1 MTQSIFIV
9 WRESVE
15 ALLVIGILQAWVSR
29 QQQAVRLL
37 RYVWSGAALGL
48 LLSGVLA
55 GLILLAGEAMSGGA
69 NEWFQASLA
78 LVASLLIVQMVGWMH
93 RNAGTLKHDL
103 TRQADQRLGRQ
114 GGMGLLVLALL
125 AVSREGSETVVF
137 LYGAGAR
144 LEGPS
149 LGLFAVGAV
158 AGLVLSLLTV
168 SLLHGSRRFISW
180 PRFFAISEAILL
192 LLGSALLVSGVERI
206 GGQLLAMDWPE
217 AVYRAIGDALWD
229 SSAVLDDGHGLGAF
243 LADFTGYRASP
254 SLLTLLVW
262 LGYWLAVAGW
272 LRPRSKVENLPC
284 PT

>member
-1 MTQSIFIV
+1 MTQSMFIV

-29 QQQAVRLL
+29 QQQASQLL
-37 RYVWSGAALGL
+37 RYVWTGAALGL

-55 GLILLAGEAMSGGA
+55 GLILLAGEAMSGTA

-93 RNAGTLKHDL
+93 RNARTLKHDL
-103 TRQADQRLGRQ
+103 TRHADQRLSRQ
-114 GGMGLLVLALL
+114 GGLGLLVLALL

-144 LEGPS
+144 LQGPQ
-149 LGLFAVGAV
+149 LGLFAVGAL

-168 SLLHGSRRFISW
+168 SLLHSSRRFISW

-192 LLGSALLVSGVERI
+192 LLGAALLVSGIERV

-217 AVYRAIGDALWD
+217 AVYRGIGDALWD
-229 SSAVLDDGHGLGAF
+229 SSTILDDGHGLGGF

-254 SLLTLLVW
+254 SAMTLLVW
-262 LGYWLAVAGW
+262 LGYWGVVAGW
-272 LRPRSKVENLPC
+272 LRPRKTENLPC

>member
-1 MTQSIFIV
+1 MTQSMFIV

-29 QQQAVRLL
+29 QQQASHLL
-37 RYVWSGAALGL
+37 RYLWSGALLGL

-55 GLILLAGEAMSGGA
+55 GLILLAGEAMSGSA

-78 LVASLLIVQMVGWMH
+78 LIASLLIVQMVGWMH
-93 RNAGTLKHDL
+93 RNAGTLKQDL
-103 TRQADQRLGRQ
+103 SRQADQRLSRQ
-114 GGMGLLVLALL
+114 GGLGLMVLALL

-144 LEGPS
+144 LQGPS
-149 LGLFAVGAV
+149 LGLFAVGAI
-158 AGLVLSLLTV
+158 AGLVLALLSV

-180 PRFFAISEAILL
+180 PRFFTISEAILL
-192 LLGSALLVSGVERI
+192 LLGAALLVSGIERI

-217 AVYRAIGDALWD
+217 PVYRGIGDALWN
-229 SSAVLDDGHGLGAF
+229 SSAILDDGHGLGGF
-243 LADFTGYRASP
+243 LADFAGYRASP
-254 SLLTLLVW
+254 SALTLLVW

-272 LRPRSKVENLPC
+272 LRTPKAENLPC

>member
-1 MTQSIFIV
+1 MTQSMFIV

-29 QQQAVRLL
+29 QQQASQLL
-37 RYVWSGAALGL
+37 RYVWAGAALGL

-55 GLILLAGEAMSGGA
+55 GLILLAGEAMSGTA

-93 RNAGTLKHDL
+93 RNARTLKHDL
-103 TRQADQRLGRQ
+103 TRHADQRLSRQ
-114 GGMGLLVLALL
+114 GGLGLLLLALL

-144 LEGPS
+144 LQGPQ
-149 LGLFAVGAV
+149 LGLFAVGAL

-168 SLLHGSRRFISW
+168 SLLHSSRRFISW

-192 LLGSALLVSGVERI
+192 LLGAALLVSGIERV

-217 AVYRAIGDALWD
+217 AVYRGIGDALWD
-229 SSAVLDDGHGLGAF
+229 SSAILDDGHGFGGF

-254 SLLTLLVW
+254 SAMTLLVW
-262 LGYWLAVAGW
+262 LGYWGFVAAW
-272 LRPRSKVENLPC
+272 LRPRKAENLPC

>member
-1 MTQSIFIV
+1 MTQSMFIV

-15 ALLVIGILQAWVSR
+15 ALLVIGILQAWVGR
-29 QQQAVRLL
+29 QQQASQLL
-37 RYVWSGAALGL
+37 RYVWAGAALGL

-55 GLILLAGEAMSGGA
+55 GLILLAGEAMSGAA

-93 RNAGTLKHDL
+93 RNAGTLKQDL
-103 TRQADQRLGRQ
+103 TRHADQRLSRQ
-114 GGMGLLVLALL
+114 GGLGLLVLALL

-144 LEGPS
+144 LQGAQ
-149 LGLFAVGAV
+149 LGLFAVGAI
-158 AGLVLSLLTV
+158 AGLTLALLTV
-168 SLLHGSRRFISW
+168 SLLHSSRRFISW

-192 LLGSALLVSGVERI
+192 LLGAALLISGIERVA
-206 GGQLLAMDWPE
+206 GQLLGMDWPD
-217 AVYRAIGDALWD
+217 AVYRGIGEALWD
-229 SSAVLDDGHGLGAF
+229 SSAILDDGHGFGGF

-254 SLLTLLVW
+254 SALTLLVW
-262 LGYWLAVAGW
+262 LCYWGVVAGW
-272 LRPRSKVENLPC
+272 LRPRKAQDLPC

>member
-1 MTQSIFIV
+1 MTQSMFIV

-29 QQQAVRLL
+29 QQQASQLL
-37 RYVWSGAALGL
+37 RYVWTGAALGL

-55 GLILLAGEAMSGGA
+55 GLILLAGEAMSGTA

-93 RNAGTLKHDL
+93 RNARTLKQDL
-103 TRQADQRLGRQ
+103 TRHADQRLSRQ
-114 GGMGLLVLALL
+114 GGLGLLVLALL

-144 LEGPS
+144 LQGPQ
-149 LGLFAVGAV
+149 LGLFAVGAL

-168 SLLHGSRRFISW
+168 SLLHSSRRFISW

-192 LLGSALLVSGVERI
+192 LLGAALLVSGIERI

-217 AVYRAIGDALWD
+217 AVYRGIGDALWD
-229 SSAVLDDGHGLGAF
+229 SSAILDDGHGLGGF

-254 SLLTLLVW
+254 SALTLLVW
-262 LGYWLAVAGW
+262 LGYWGVVAGW
-272 LRPRSKVENLPC
+272 LRPRKAENLPC

>member
-1 MTQSIFIV
+1 MTQSMFIV

-29 QQQAVRLL
+29 QQQASQLL
-37 RYVWSGAALGL
+37 RYVWTGAVLGL

-55 GLILLAGEAMSGGA
+55 GLILLAGEAMSGTA

-78 LVASLLIVQMVGWMH
+78 LFASLLIVQMVSWMH
-93 RNAGTLKHDL
+93 QNARTLKHDL
-103 TRQADQRLGRQ
+103 ARHADQRLSRQ
-114 GGMGLLVLALL
+114 GGLGLLVLALL

-144 LEGPS
+144 LQGPQ
-149 LGLFAVGAV
+149 LGLFAIGAL

-168 SLLHGSRRFISW
+168 SLLHSSRRFISW

-192 LLGSALLVSGVERI
+192 LLGAALLVSGIERVS
-206 GGQLLAMDWPE
+206 GQLLAMDWPE
-217 AVYRAIGDALWD
+217 AVYRGIGEALWD
-229 SSAVLDDGHGLGAF
+229 SSAILDDGHGFGGF

-254 SLLTLLVW
+254 SAMTLLVW
-262 LGYWLAVAGW
+262 LGYWGVVAGW
-272 LRPRSKVENLPC
+272 LRPRKAQNLPC

>member
-1 MTQSIFIV
+1 MTQSMFIV

-29 QQQAVRLL
+29 QPQASQLL
-37 RYVWSGAALGL
+37 RYIWSGALLGL

-55 GLILLAGEAMSGGA
+55 GLILLAGEAMSGSA

-78 LVASLLIVQMVGWMH
+78 LIASLLIVQMVGWMH
-93 RNAGTLKHDL
+93 RNARTLKQDL
-103 TRQADQRLGRQ
+103 SRQADQRLSRQ
-114 GGMGLLVLALL
+114 GGLGLMVLALL

-144 LEGPS
+144 LQGPALS
-149 LGLFAVGAV
+149 LFAVGAI
-158 AGLVLSLLTV
+158 AGLAAALLTV

-192 LLGSALLVSGVERI
+192 LLGAALLVSGIERV

-217 AVYRAIGDALWD
+217 PVYRGLGDALWN
-229 SSAVLDDGHGLGAF
+229 SSAILDDGHGLGGF
-243 LADFTGYRASP
+243 LADFAGYRASP
-254 SLLTLLVW
+254 SAMTLLVW
-262 LGYWLAVAGW
+262 IGYWLTVAGW
-272 LRPRSKVENLPC
+272 LRPRKAENLPC

>member
-1 MTQSIFIV
+1 MFIV

-29 QQQAVRLL
+29 QQQASQLL
-37 RYVWSGAALGL
+37 RYVWAGAALGL

-55 GLILLAGEAMSGGA
+55 GLILLAGEAMSGTA
-69 NEWFQASLA
+69 NEWFQAALA

-93 RNAGTLKHDL
+93 RNARTLKHDL
-103 TRQADQRLGRQ
+103 TRHADQRLSRQ
-114 GGMGLLVLALL
+114 GGLGLLLLALL

-144 LEGPS
+144 LQGPQ
-149 LGLFAVGAV
+149 LGLFAVGAL

-168 SLLHGSRRFISW
+168 SLLHSSRRFISW

-192 LLGSALLVSGVERI
+192 LLGAALLVSGIERV

-217 AVYRAIGDALWD
+217 AVYRGIGDALWD
-229 SSAVLDDGHGLGAF
+229 SSAILDDGHGFGGF

-254 SLLTLLVW
+254 SAMTLLVW
-262 LGYWLAVAGW
+262 LGYWGFVAAW
-272 LRPRSKVENLPC
+272 LRPRKAENLPC

>member
-1 MTQSIFIV
+1 MTQSMFIV

-29 QQQAVRLL
+29 QQQASQLL
-37 RYVWSGAALGL
+37 RYVWAGAALGL

-55 GLILLAGEAMSGGA
+55 GLILLAGEAMSGTA

-93 RNAGTLKHDL
+93 RNARTLKHDL
-103 TRQADQRLGRQ
+103 TRHADQRLSRQ
-114 GGMGLLVLALL
+114 GGLGLLVLALL

-144 LEGPS
+144 LQGPQ
-149 LGLFAVGAV
+149 LGLFAVGAL

-168 SLLHGSRRFISW
+168 SLLHSSRRFISW

-192 LLGSALLVSGVERI
+192 LLGAALLVSGIERVS
-206 GGQLLAMDWPE
+206 GQLLAMDWPE
-217 AVYRAIGDALWD
+217 AVYRGIGDALWD
-229 SSAVLDDGHGLGAF
+229 SSAILDDGHGLGGF

-254 SLLTLLVW
+254 SAMTLLVW
-262 LGYWLAVAGW
+262 LGYWGVVAGW
-272 LRPRSKVENLPC
+272 LWPRKAENLPC

>member
-1 MTQSIFIV
+1 MTQSMFIV

-29 QQQAVRLL
+29 QQQADRLL
-37 RYVWSGAALGL
+37 RYVWSGAVLGL

-55 GLILLAGEAMSGGA
+55 GLILLAGEAMSSAA
-69 NEWFQASLA
+69 NEWFQATLA

-206 GGQLLAMDWPE
+206 GGQLLALDWPE

-229 SSAVLDDGHGLGAF
+229 SRAVLDDGHGLGAF

-254 SLLTLLVW
+254 SLLVVLVW
-262 LGYWLAVAGW
+262 LGYWLVVAGW
-272 LRPRSKVENLPC
+272 LRPRKVETLPC

>member
-1 MTQSIFIV
+1 MTQSMFIV

-29 QQQAVRLL
+29 QQQASQLV
-37 RYVWSGAALGL
+37 RYVWAGAALGL

-55 GLILLAGEAMSGGA
+55 GLILLAGEAMSGAA
-69 NEWFQASLA
+69 NEWFQAALA
-78 LVASLLIVQMVGWMH
+78 LLASLLIVQMVGWMH
-93 RNAGTLKHDL
+93 RNARTLRHDL
-103 TRQADQRLGRQ
+103 TRHADHRLSRQ
-114 GGMGLLVLALL
+114 GGLGLLVLALL

-144 LEGPS
+144 LQGPS
-149 LGLFAVGAV
+149 LALFAVGAV

-168 SLLHGSRRFISW
+168 SLLHSSRRFISW

-192 LLGSALLVSGVERI
+192 LLGAALLVSGIERA

-217 AVYRAIGDALWD
+217 AVYRGIGDGLWD
-229 SSAVLDDGHGLGAF
+229 SSAMLDDGHGFGGF

-254 SLLTLLVW
+254 SALTLLVW
-262 LGYWLAVAGW
+262 LGYWCVVAGW
-272 LRPRSKVENLPC
+272 LRPRKPENLPC

>member
-1 MTQSIFIV
+1 MTQSMFIV

-29 QQQAVRLL
+29 QQQASQLL
-37 RYVWSGAALGL
+37 RYVWTGAALGL

-55 GLILLAGEAMSGGA
+55 GLILLAGEAMSGTA

-93 RNAGTLKHDL
+93 RNARTLKHDL
-103 TRQADQRLGRQ
+103 ARHADQRLSRQ
-114 GGMGLLVLALL
+114 GGLGLLVLALL

-144 LEGPS
+144 LQGPQ
-149 LGLFAVGAV
+149 LGLFAIGAL

-192 LLGSALLVSGVERI
+192 LLGAALLVSGIERV

-217 AVYRAIGDALWD
+217 AVYRGIGDALWD
-229 SSAVLDDGHGLGAF
+229 SSAILDDGHGFGGF
-243 LADFTGYRASP
+243 VADFTGYRASP
-254 SLLTLLVW
+254 SAMTLLVW
-262 LGYWLAVAGW
+262 LGYWGVVAGW
-272 LRPRSKVENLPC
+272 LRPRKAQNLPC

>member
-1 MTQSIFIV
+1 MTQSMFIV

-29 QQQAVRLL
+29 QQQASQLL
-37 RYVWSGAALGL
+37 RYVWAGAALGL

-55 GLILLAGEAMSGGA
+55 GLILLAGEAMSGTA

-93 RNAGTLKHDL
+93 RNARTLKHDL
-103 TRQADQRLGRQ
+103 TRHADQRLSRQ
-114 GGMGLLVLALL
+114 GGLGLLVLALL

-144 LEGPS
+144 LQGPQ
-149 LGLFAVGAV
+149 LGLFAVGAL

-168 SLLHGSRRFISW
+168 SLLHSSRRFISW

-192 LLGSALLVSGVERI
+192 LLGAALLVSGIERV

-217 AVYRAIGDALWD
+217 AVYRGIGDALWD
-229 SSAVLDDGHGLGAF
+229 SSAILDDGHGLGGF

-254 SLLTLLVW
+254 SAMTLLVW
-262 LGYWLAVAGW
+262 LGYWGVVAGW
-272 LRPRSKVENLPC
+272 LWPRKAENLPC

>member
-1 MTQSIFIV
+1 MTQSMFIV

-29 QQQAVRLL
+29 QQQASQLL
-37 RYVWSGAALGL
+37 RYVWAGAALGL

-55 GLILLAGEAMSGGA
+55 GLILLAGEAMSGTA

-93 RNAGTLKHDL
+93 RNARTLKHDL
-103 TRQADQRLGRQ
+103 TRHADQRLSRQ
-114 GGMGLLVLALL
+114 GGLGLLLLALL

-137 LYGAGAR
+137 LYGAGA
-144 LEGPS
+144 LLQGPQ
-149 LGLFAVGAV
+149 LGLFAVSAL

-168 SLLHGSRRFISW
+168 SLLHSSRRFISW

-192 LLGSALLVSGVERI
+192 LLGAALLVSGIERV

-217 AVYRAIGDALWD
+217 AVYRGIGDALWD
-229 SSAVLDDGHGLGAF
+229 SSAILDDGHGFGGF

-254 SLLTLLVW
+254 SAMTLLVW
-262 LGYWLAVAGW
+262 LGYWSVVAAW
-272 LRPRSKVENLPC
+272 LRPRKTENLPC